1 MILQE
6 KKKSKLKIAYIPYEV
21 YGHNLTY
28 DRRNILLY
36 GKLKNIKLY
45 KFNKKNTYDYI
56 ILPPSFDITD
66 IKFIESRKEFI
77 VAQLIDNYLEE
88 KNFIKNTFRGLLKY
102 ILGNNSKITLNY
114 KKQLKIFLSKVNLVL
129 CASDKQLTN
138 IKKINPNAVKIF
150 EGNFNL
156 FSDIKK
162 DYRIKKKAIIS
173 WEGRAE
179 NIRYLNGFYDVFKFL
194 EKKVDFYFFIFSD
207 FYFSSLDGK
216 FFNFNTLNKIK
227 IFFKDLFSLNTT
239 FANSKVY
246 FYQWNYITTPKLLLD
261 SDLFIIPAG
270 NSNDFLNGRSPNK
283 LLMAIRMGIPVLT
296 SNIDSYKSLSRDA
309 NVDFCCSNVNEWKI
323 KILKYL
329 KNEKLRKICANK
341 LKKFVNKNYS
351 KKRFIS
357 IYDKI
362 FFYNNK

>member
-6 KKKSKLKIAYIPYEV
+6 KKNYKLKIAYIPYEV
-21 YGHNLTY
+21 YGNNLTY

-45 KFNKKNTYDYI
+45 KFNKKKIYDYI

-77 VAQLIDNYLEE
+77 VSQLIDNYLGE
-88 KNFIKNTFRGLLKY
+88 KNFIKNTFRGLFKY
-102 ILGNNSKITLNY
+102 ILGSNSKITLNY
-114 KKQLKIFLSKVNLVL
+114 KKQLKIFLSKVDLVL
-129 CASDKQLTN
+129 CASDNQLIN
-138 IKKINPNAVKIF
+138 IKKINPNVVKIF

-156 FSDIKK
+156 FSDVKK

-179 NIRYLNGFYDVFKFL
+179 NIRYLNNFYNIFKFI

-207 FYFSSLDGK
+207 FYWSSLDGK
-216 FFNFNTLNKIK
+216 FIKFNILNTIK
-227 IFFKDLFSLNTT
+227 IIFKDLFSMNTT
-239 FANSKVY
+239 FAESKVY
-246 FYQWNYITTPKLLLD
+246 FYQWNYITTPKLLID

-270 NSNDFLNGRSPNK
+270 TSNDFLSGRSPNK
-283 LLMAIRMGIPVLT
+283 LLMAMRMGIPVLT
-296 SNIDSYKSLSRDA
+296 SNIESYKSLSGDSK
-309 NVDFCCSNVNEWKI
+309 VDFCCSNINEWKI

-329 KNEKLRKICANK
+329 KNEKLRKNCADK